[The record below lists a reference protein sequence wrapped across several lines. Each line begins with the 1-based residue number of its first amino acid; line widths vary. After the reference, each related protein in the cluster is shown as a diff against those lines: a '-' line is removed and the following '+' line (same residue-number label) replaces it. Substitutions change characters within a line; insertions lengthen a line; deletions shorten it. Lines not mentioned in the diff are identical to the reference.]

1 MPQKGLEKAK
11 ETLDYLK
18 MEDKERIEY
27 NQYQT
32 SLHDQASAY
41 ESTYVIGKIEGK
53 KEGKIEGEKVGIKKG
68 KIEGEKN
75 KAYEIAMKSLQQGL
89 DLETIKIITG
99 LTDDEIVNLNS

>member
-53 KEGKIEGEKVGIKKG
+53 
-68 KIEGEKN
+68 IEGEKN